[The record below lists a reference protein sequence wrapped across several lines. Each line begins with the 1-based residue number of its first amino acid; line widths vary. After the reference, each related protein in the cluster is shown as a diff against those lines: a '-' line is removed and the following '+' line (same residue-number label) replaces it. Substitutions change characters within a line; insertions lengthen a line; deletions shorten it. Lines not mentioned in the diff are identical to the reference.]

1 MNYRKLLAVSGIL
14 LAVACAG
21 VITACAAG
29 TPSLTPIAAPT
40 TGTGPTTS
48 FAYRVPSPPTA
59 LFHIEDSLVV
69 DVSTAVA
76 DFENTTTTLL
86 TMNMVFARDPAGVGV
101 VGSVVGFNVASTNS
115 LTGTR
120 VADADDING
129 GLALMVS
136 RLGHVEVGAMPALD
150 SAVADLTPFPGI
162 AFDIFPRLPDYPVG
176 EGGIWVDTVSWS
188 VTDETSESA
197 TQTIFT
203 YTIVGDTLV
212 DSRTLLNIAVE
223 GQVSMQM
230 IEGVGDALSDQ
241 RLTGTATGYVLW
253 DPVQNLPKYSALH
266 RQLEGTNQVPGAGTI
281 RMRIGGV
288 VRVQAAY

>member
-1 MNYRKLLAVSGIL
+1 MDHSRPPPIIGIL
-14 LAVACAG
+14 SAAVCTGLVAACAG
-21 VITACAAG
+21 GPSAAPVA
-29 TPSLTPIAAPT
+29 TPT

-48 FAYRVPSPPTA
+48 FAYGVPSPPTA

-69 DVSTAVA
+69 ELSTAAA
-76 DFENTTTTLL
+76 DVEVTTTTLL
-86 TMNMVFARDPAGVGV
+86 TMNMVFARDAAGVGV
-101 VGSVVGFNVASTNS
+101 VGSVVGFNVGQTNS

-120 VADADDING
+120 VADADDVSG
-129 GLALMVS
+129 GLALVVG
-136 RLGHVEVGAMPALD
+136 RQGHVEVGAMPVLD
-150 SAVADLTPFPGI
+150 NAVADLTPFPGI
-162 AFDIFPRLPDYPVG
+162 AFDIFPRLPGYPVG
-176 EGGIWVDTVSWS
+176 LGGTWVDTVSWS

-197 TQTIFT
+197 TQTVFT

-212 DSRTLLNIAVE
+212 DGRTLLNIAVE
-223 GQVSMQM
+223 GEVSMQM

-253 DPVQNLPKYSALH
+253 DPERNLPKHSALH

>member
-1 MNYRKLLAVSGIL
+1 MDHSKPPPIIGIL
-14 LAVACAG
+14 SAAVCAGLVAACAG
-21 VITACAAG
+21 G
-29 TPSLTPIAAPT
+29 PSPATVAAPT

-48 FAYRVPSPPTA
+48 FAYGVPSPPTA

-69 DVSTAVA
+69 EVSTAAA
-76 DFENTTTTLL
+76 DFEVTTKTLL

-101 VGSVVGFNVASTNS
+101 VGSVVGFNVVSTNA
-115 LTGTR
+115 LAGTR
-120 VADADDING
+120 VAGADQISG
-129 GLALMVS
+129 PLAMVVS
-136 RLGHVEVGAMPALD
+136 RQGHVEVGAMPALD

-162 AFDIFPRLPDYPVG
+162 AFDMFPRLPGYPVG
-176 EGGIWVDTVSWS
+176 LGGMWVDTVGWS

-197 TQTIFT
+197 TQTVFT

-212 DSRTLLNIAVE
+212 DGRTLLNIAVE
-223 GQVSMQM
+223 GEVSMQM

-253 DPVQNLPKYSALH
+253 DPEQNLPKHSAMH

-288 VRVQAAY
+288 VRVLAAY